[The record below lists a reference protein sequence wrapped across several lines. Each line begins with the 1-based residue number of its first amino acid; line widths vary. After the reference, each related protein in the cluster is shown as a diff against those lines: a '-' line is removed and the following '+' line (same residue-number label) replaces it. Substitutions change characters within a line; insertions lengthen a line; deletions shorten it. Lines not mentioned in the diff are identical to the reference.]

1 MNLNFWGTYFHF
13 KKLDEA
19 ETILEKW
26 DPFLSDDSY
35 VSKTDWN
42 MAQVESSIRNEKNK
56 DLPWKSWLDIVEP
69 VINNYLQTLEPMIP
83 YSLSC
88 NDRWFNKYSTG
99 DYQEPHDHAFP
110 GTGLSAIYVL
120 DYPKDERDPGGQLV
134 FECPNFPLIRSSGLD
149 VIFNAWNCQH
159 FIPPLEKGTLI
170 VFPSWISH
178 YVLPSKTDKRRAT
191 IAANFTIKPLKEENK

>member
-110 GTGLSAIYVL
+110 G
-120 DYPKDERDPGGQLV
+120 R
-134 FECPNFPLIRSSGLD
+134 
-149 VIFNAWNCQH
+149 
-159 FIPPLEKGTLI
+159 
-170 VFPSWISH
+170 
-178 YVLPSKTDKRRAT
+178 
-191 IAANFTIKPLKEENK
+191 